1 MKLISYSYVPV
12 YRAFCMILALH
23 FFNLSID
30 PKDRQP
36 DFVAEDLSLND
47 IESIAEFMAEVVF
60 GLDDVFREYDEH
72 DGHFAGP
79 VDFFQLFAPRLFDI
93 SFCQQPVESSGFV
106 IENGNNVLGPHRDI
120 NSPPPRA

>member
-1 MKLISYSYVPV
+1 MKLISHSYAHVN
-12 YRAFCMILALH
+12 RMFCLILALH
-23 FFNLSID
+23 FSNLSID

-36 DFVAEDLSLND
+36 DFVAEDLSIND

-72 DGHFAGP
+72 DGHFAGGI
-79 VDFFQLFAPRLFDI
+79 DFFQLFAPRWFDM
-93 SFCQQPVESSGFV
+93 SFSRQPVESSGFV
-106 IENGNNVLGPHRDI
+106 IENGENALGPHLDI